1 MDDDVIIA
9 NWILA
14 SGSINFSRPLVCFTK
29 RGTVVLDMKTLR
41 NTPLSVRAV
50 WIIVLIVLVVL
61 VYFWPVGNNDSDLE
75 NLSIVEARCPHYS
88 PAYPSAGGPGCSPKC
103 TGRTSSFTAVFY
115 NDTHNWPK
123 DLVHNMHLGVSILK
137 KYGTPTTLNTE
148 HHYLHVNFEYYCC
161 YTPEEVIKVSKF
173 LHSYVWRPHEVR
185 FDRMVCAVHAT
196 GGMVS
201 IVLMLD
207 ENSQKDLLQW
217 ALDNERDLEVQT
229 GVRKH
234 ISHTHLQGFHMTL
247 GTVNQSVFPVQPAMK
262 EINTIIPPGTWHS
275 TPIIL
280 HRPVCKKCEK
290 LVKRGKA
297 S

>member
-1 MDDDVIIA
+1 
-9 NWILA
+9 
-14 SGSINFSRPLVCFTK
+14 
-29 RGTVVLDMKTLR
+29 MKTLR
-41 NTPLSVRAV
+41 DTLSVRAV
-50 WIIVLIVLVVL
+50 WIIVLVVLV
-61 VYFWPVGNNDSDLE
+61 VYFWPVDNNDSDLE
-75 NLSIVEARCPHYS
+75 ENLDIVEARCPHYS

-103 TGRTSSFTAVFY
+103 TGRNSSFTAVFY

-123 DLVHNMHLGVSILK
+123 DLVHNMHLAVSILK

-148 HHYLHVNFEYYCC
+148 RHYLHVNFEYYCC
-161 YTPEEVIKVSKF
+161 YTPEEIIKVGKF
-173 LHSYVWRPHEVR
+173 LHSYMWRPHDVR
-185 FDRMVCAVHAT
+185 FDQMVCAVHAP

-217 ALDNERDLEVQT
+217 ALDSERDLEVQT

-247 GTVNQSVFPVQPAMK
+247 GTVNQSVFPVQPAVK

-275 TPIIL
+275 APIVL
-280 HRPVCKKCEK
+280 HRPVCRKCEK
-290 LVKRGKA
+290 LIKHGKA